1 MDRILPVAARVGAL
15 LKARGDK
22 VAVAESSAGGLISA
36 ALLAVPGASAY
47 FLGGAVVYTRL
58 SRNLFLELSDRDL
71 ASVPPN
77 SVQMAALMAGAMK
90 EKFGATWALAET
102 GAAGPGGNRYGHP
115 AGRGC
120 FAVAGPMPLS
130 LEIDT
135 DVDDRVENMRR
146 FAVRALEVFEAAL
159 EAPR

>member
-1 MDRILPVAARVGAL
+1 M
-15 LKARGDK
+15 
-22 VAVAESSAGGLISA
+22 
-36 ALLAVPGASAY
+36 
-47 FLGGAVVYTRL
+47 
-58 SRNLFLELSDRDL
+58 
-71 ASVPPN
+71 PPN